1 MQTEKI
7 QRYSIRKLSVGASS
21 VLVGLAF
28 MGLNGTKAQAAEVNN
43 NQAETVNSEKL
54 DSTDNEIVNDNTV
67 KTVKPSINAWGG
79 VQTESVQADNTN
91 SKQSTPD
98 SSKQDSQKIETNTLR
113 TEKPAQNLYTQALF
127 AISKVQTNNANTDL
141 ATQTDPSKLSK
152 DNFRDGTHWTP
163 AGWTTTS
170 PDTKVAKESKFTYEN
185 ASPITFDIS
194 SDFRVLGGRASIN
207 ATVDKNDIV
216 KGNRILVAAIQS
228 TRGNKQQDQH
238 LAFTDSGYL
247 NGTENSISFNG
258 QNIGYLHSE
267 YGNNTEVDWYLNIT
281 NTINFATDPKFTFN
295 LNSVGYEFNI
305 PSVVTNGVDAG
316 PNYAEGV
323 KDIGSTYYLVTN
335 SQIVPIKI
343 IASKKVIP
351 QKLPDDVNYMWSVY
365 NDPAPSSHTNYGG
378 ARYAA
383 VSASQNV
390 TGVEKISAVN
400 TKFDPNSPIGVA
412 FRTIYYTVHNDQM
425 YRDLGLPANNPWNYN
440 KYVYSRVKT
449 VKLANNLSANDALAQ
464 TPENTVSAS
473 YQSDGSYITAWNIS
487 PEVLGSG
494 GENYVRALAPNGS
507 ALNLQLSDEKQQA
520 INDTVEYYKNRNYV
534 PSAMDV
540 LIMLDT
546 DKDKTVNDVVTV
558 TDLSPNSN
566 LKPWVASYVVNGAT
580 FDAELYKT
588 ANVQYIDDATDKVIS
603 RDSITGIR
611 DQDFTYKINIPKGY
625 VLANNSNGSNYRF
638 DNNYQNV
645 IYTFNKDQA
654 FNDKNPI
661 TIHLTHGRKAVVDS
675 NTIGETIHYVFE
687 NGSKALDDYVAK
699 PVAST
704 RIGHKDLVTNETI
717 WDSDWSTE
725 TFNKVAVPKLDGFT
739 PDQTEI
745 DAITVN
751 GESPDIVK
759 TVTYRANNQ
768 KITVKYIDDT
778 TKSVLATKELTGKS
792 NTDAGYNTQDTIKVY
807 VNSGYDLVSDN
818 TQGQALKFDSKDAV
832 DQNYEVHLKHH
843 ISNVT
848 DPKLLNAE
856 FNRVVTE
863 FLPTGE
869 SKALKQHY
877 VITRTGTQDQ
887 VTKEYKFSNWLTA
900 NVHKDQGD
908 TFDGYTAR
916 IQKQTPNGIASLE
929 NKVPVVKEEVFTN
942 QNNNSVTSVNV
953 NEAVEIAYDANTQK
967 AVVKYI
973 DDTTKKVLGIKEL
986 TGKTNTDSKYT
997 TQDSIKNYLA
1007 EGYDLVSDNTNGKSI
1022 IFDSEDAVD
1031 QNYEVHL
1038 RHHISNV
1045 TDPKLLNAEFNRVV
1059 TEFLPTGKSKE
1070 LKQHYVITRT
1080 GTQDQV
1086 TKEYKFSNWSI
1097 ANVHKDQG
1105 DTFDGYTARI
1115 QKQTPNGIASL
1126 ENKVPVVKEE
1136 VFTNQ
1141 NNNSVTPVNVNE
1153 TVEIVYDANTQK
1165 AVVKYID
1172 DTTKKVLATKELT
1185 GKTNTDSKYT
1195 TQDSIKNYL
1204 AKGYDLVSDST
1215 NGKSIIFDSKDAVDQ
1230 NYEVHL
1236 KHHISNVTDPKLLNA
1251 SFDRVIVEHVPK
1263 GKDKWISQY
1272 YVISRKGTQDNVT
1285 KQYTFTN
1292 WSKANVHED
1301 LIDNFEGYT
1310 ASPKGININK
1320 FMVKQNGKW
1329 LAKAETFIDDR
1340 NIINPINLTEVAEI
1354 DYVANPQEATIVY
1367 YDDTADKVLE
1377 RNVSH
1382 GRFDEA
1388 IKFNPEVMAV
1398 VNKYQDQYYK
1408 LTSNEFDNQTYKS
1421 DNKNN
1426 IFVVHFVHDTKPEAR
1441 EKTVTETIHYV
1452 DSNNQKLHDDVVK
1465 SKVFTNKGIRDLVTN
1480 TVKWEDLWSPETS
1493 TFDKVVSP
1501 IVDGYTSDKDVIDA
1515 QNVDSNSQD
1524 LEFTVCYKKN
1534 PKNAKLINSETF
1546 DVKQKGDIKEQK
1558 AVEKPNVELNE
1569 TKTVQPTQPTVENKV
1584 PTGPVNVVYNNEQV
1598 VKNNNDEPKTTRLAG
1613 TMASALPQTGS
1624 NNDNT
1629 LAYAGLLLVSLVG
1642 LVSGIGTSK
1651 KKQN

>member
-1 MQTEKI
+1 M
-7 QRYSIRKLSVGASS
+7 L
-21 VLVGLAF
+21 
-28 MGLNGTKAQAAEVNN
+28 
-43 NQAETVNSEKL
+43 
-54 DSTDNEIVNDNTV
+54 
-67 KTVKPSINAWGG
+67 GG
-79 VQTESVQADNTN
+79 VQTESAQTDNVN

-98 SSKQDSQKIETNTLR
+98 GIKQDNQKIETNTLK
-113 TEKPAQNLYTQALF
+113 TEKPTRILNAQALF
-127 AISKVQTNNANTDL
+127 ATSKVQTNNNDL
-141 ATQTDPSKLSK
+141 ATQKDPSKLSK

-170 PDTKVAKESKFTYEN
+170 PNTKVAKESRFTYED
-185 ASPITFDIS
+185 SDPITFDMS
-194 SDFRVLGGRASIN
+194 SDFRVLGGRTRIS

-216 KGNRILVAAIQS
+216 KGNKILVAAIQS
-228 TRGNKQQDQH
+228 TKGNKQQDQH

-247 NGTENSISFNG
+247 NGTENGISFNG

-305 PSVVTNGVDAG
+305 PSIMTNGVDAG
-316 PNYAEGV
+316 PNYAEGA
-323 KDIGSTYYLVTN
+323 KDVGNTYYLVTN
-335 SQIVPIKI
+335 SQIVPIKVV
-343 IASKKVIP
+343 ASKNVTP
-351 QKLPDDVNYMWSVY
+351 QKLPDNINYMWSVY

-383 VSASQNV
+383 VSSSQNV

-412 FRTIYYTVHNDQM
+412 FRTIYYTVHDGQM

-440 KYVYSRVKT
+440 KYVYGQVKT
-449 VKLANNLSANDALAQ
+449 VKLANNLSANDVLAQ
-464 TPENTVSAS
+464 TPKNTVSAS
-473 YQSDGSYITAWNIS
+473 YQSDGSYIMAWNIS
-487 PEVLGSG
+487 PDALGSG
-494 GENYVRALAPNGS
+494 GESYVQALAPNGS
-507 ALNLQLSDEKQQA
+507 ALNLQLADHKNDA
-520 INDTVEYYKNRNYV
+520 INDTLNYYKGRNYV

-546 DKDKTVNDVVTV
+546 IKDKTVNDVVTV
-558 TDLSPNSN
+558 TDLSQNSS
-566 LKPWVASYVVNGAT
+566 LKPWVKSYVVNGAT

-588 ANVQYIDDATDKVIS
+588 AGVQYIDDVTDKVIS
-603 RDSITGIR
+603 KDSITGVR

-654 FNDKNPI
+654 VNDKNPI

-675 NTIGETIHYVFE
+675 NTISETIHYVFE
-687 NGSKALDDYVAK
+687 DGSKALDDYVAK
-699 PVAST
+699 PVASS
-704 RIGHKDLVTNETI
+704 RVGHKDLVTNKTI

-725 TFNKVAVPKLDGFT
+725 SFNKVAVPKLDGFT

-745 DAITVN
+745 SAITVN

-768 KITVKYIDDT
+768 KITVKYVDDT
-778 TKSVLATKELTGKS
+778 TRSVLATKELTGKS

-863 FLPTGE
+863 LLPTGKNKE
-869 SKALKQHY
+869 LKQHY

-887 VTKEYKFSNWLTA
+887 VTKEYKFSNWSTIT
-900 NVHKDQGD
+900 VHKDQGD

-929 NKVPVVKEEVFTN
+929 NKLPVVKEEVFTN
-942 QNNNSVTSVNV
+942 QNNNAVTPVNAD
-953 NEAVEIAYDANTQK
+953 EAVEIA
-967 AVVKYI
+967 
-973 DDTTKKVLGIKEL
+973 
-986 TGKTNTDSKYT
+986 
-997 TQDSIKNYLA
+997 
-1007 EGYDLVSDNTNGKSI
+1007 
-1022 IFDSEDAVD
+1022 
-1031 QNYEVHL
+1031 
-1038 RHHISNV
+1038 
-1045 TDPKLLNAEFNRVV
+1045 
-1059 TEFLPTGKSKE
+1059 
-1070 LKQHYVITRT
+1070 
-1080 GTQDQV
+1080 
-1086 TKEYKFSNWSI
+1086 
-1097 ANVHKDQG
+1097 
-1105 DTFDGYTARI
+1105 
-1115 QKQTPNGIASL
+1115 
-1126 ENKVPVVKEE
+1126 
-1136 VFTNQ
+1136 
-1141 NNNSVTPVNVNE
+1141 
-1153 TVEIVYDANTQK
+1153 YDANTQK

-1204 AKGYDLVSDST
+1204 AKGYDLVSDNT

-1251 SFDRVIVEHVPK
+1251 EFNRVVTEFLPT
-1263 GKDKWISQY
+1263 GKSKELRQH
-1272 YVISRKGTQDNVT
+1272 YVITRTGTQDQVT
-1285 KQYTFTN
+1285 KQYTFTD
-1292 WSKANVHED
+1292 WSKANVYKD

-1310 ASPKGININK
+1310 ASPKGLKIDQ

-1329 LAKAETFIDDR
+1329 SAKAETFTNDR
-1340 NIINPINLTEVAEI
+1340 DIINPINLTEVAEI

-1367 YDDTADKVLE
+1367 YDDTTDKVLE

-1382 GRFDEA
+1382 GKFDEA
-1388 IKFNPEVMAV
+1388 IKFNPEVMAIV
-1398 VNKYQDQYYK
+1398 KKYQDQHYK

-1421 DNKNN
+1421 DDKNN
-1426 IFVVHFVHDTKPEAR
+1426 IFVVHFVHDTKPETR

-1452 DSNNQKLHDDVVK
+1452 DSNDQKLHDDVVN
-1465 SKVFTNKGIRDLVTN
+1465 SKVFTNKGTRDLVTD
-1480 TVKWEDLWSPETS
+1480 TVKWDDLWLPANS

-1501 IVDGYTSDKDVIDA
+1501 VIDGYTPDKDTIDT
-1515 QNVDSNSQD
+1515 QNVDSNSKD
-1524 LEFTVCYKKN
+1524 LEFTVHYEKN
-1534 PKNAKLINSETF
+1534 PKDAKLIKSETF
-1546 DVKQKGDIKEQK
+1546 DVKQKGEAKEQK
-1558 AVEKPNVELNE
+1558 VEENPVVKSNKAE
-1569 TKTVQPTQPTVENKV
+1569 TVQPAQSLAVENKV
-1584 PTGPVNVVYNNEQV
+1584 PTGPVNVMYNDKQV
-1598 VKNNNDEPKTTRLAG
+1598 VKTNNDESKTTQLTG
-1613 TMASALPQTGS
+1613 TMASVLPQTGS

-1629 LAYAGLLLVSLVG
+1629 LAYAGLLLVSLIG
-1642 LVSGIGTSK
+1642 LVNELGATK
-1651 KKQN
+1651 KKRN

>member
-1 MQTEKI
+1 MQAEKL

-21 VLVGLAF
+21 VLIGLAF
-28 MGLNGTKAQAAEVNN
+28 MGLNGSKAQAAEVNS
-43 NQAETVNSEKL
+43 NQEQTQTENAGSEKL
-54 DSTDNEIVNDNTV
+54 DTTENQVDQTDNTV
-67 KTVKPSINAWGG
+67 KTVKPSTNAWEK
-79 VQTESVQADNTN
+79 VQTESVQTDNVN
-91 SKQSTPD
+91 SKQSIPD
-98 SSKQDSQKIETNTLR
+98 DSNQDNRKIETNTLR
-113 TEKPAQNLYTQALF
+113 IEKPAQILNTQALF
-127 AISKVQTNNANTDL
+127 ATSKVQTNNNDL
-141 ATQTDPSKLSK
+141 ATQTDPAKLSK
-152 DNFRDGTHWTP
+152 DDFADGTHWTP

-170 PDTKVAKESKFTYEN
+170 PNTKVAKESRFTYEN
-185 ASPITFDIS
+185 SDPITFDMS
-194 SDFRVLGGRASIN
+194 SDFRVLGGRTRIS

-216 KGNRILVAAIQS
+216 KGNKILVAAIQS
-228 TRGNKQQDQH
+228 TKGNKQKNQH

-247 NGTENSISFNG
+247 NGTENVISFNG
-258 QNIGYLHSE
+258 QNIGHLHSE
-267 YGNNTEVDWYLNIT
+267 YGNNTEFDWYLNVT

-305 PSVVTNGVDAG
+305 PSIMTNGVDAG

-323 KDIGSTYYLVTN
+323 KDVGDTYYLVTN
-335 SQIVPIKI
+335 SQIVPIKAV
-343 IASKKVIP
+343 ASKKVIP
-351 QKLPDDVNYMWSVY
+351 QKLPDNTNYMWSVY

-383 VSASQNV
+383 VSSSQNV

-400 TKFDPNSPIGVA
+400 TKFDPNSPIRVA
-412 FRTIYYTVHNDQM
+412 FRTIYYTVYDGQM

-440 KYVYSRVKT
+440 KYVYGQVKT
-449 VKLANNLSANDALAQ
+449 VKLANNLSANDVLAQ
-464 TPENTVSAS
+464 TPENAVSAS

-487 PEVLGSG
+487 PAALGSG
-494 GENYVRALAPNGS
+494 GESYVQALAPNGS
-507 ALNLQLSDEKQQA
+507 ALNLQLADHKNDA
-520 INDTVEYYKNRNYV
+520 INDTLNYYKGRNYV

-546 DKDKTVNDVVTV
+546 IKDKTVNDVVTV
-558 TDLSPNSN
+558 TDLSQNSS
-566 LKPWVASYVVNGAT
+566 LKPWAHSYVVNSST

-588 ANVQYIDDATDKVIS
+588 AEVQYIDDVTNTVIS
-603 RDSITGIR
+603 RDSITGVR

-675 NTIGETIHYVFE
+675 NTISETIHYVFE

-704 RIGHKDLVTNETI
+704 RVGHKDLVTNETI

-725 TFNKVAVPKLDGFT
+725 SFNKVAVPKLNGFT

-745 DAITVN
+745 SAITVN

-856 FNRVVTE
+856 F
-863 FLPTGE
+863 
-869 SKALKQHY
+869 
-877 VITRTGTQDQ
+877 D
-887 VTKEYKFSNWLTA
+887 
-900 NVHKDQGD
+900 
-908 TFDGYTAR
+908 
-916 IQKQTPNGIASLE
+916 
-929 NKVPVVKEEVFTN
+929 
-942 QNNNSVTSVNV
+942 
-953 NEAVEIAYDANTQK
+953 
-967 AVVKYI
+967 
-973 DDTTKKVLGIKEL
+973 
-986 TGKTNTDSKYT
+986 
-997 TQDSIKNYLA
+997 
-1007 EGYDLVSDNTNGKSI
+1007 
-1022 IFDSEDAVD
+1022 
-1031 QNYEVHL
+1031 
-1038 RHHISNV
+1038 
-1045 TDPKLLNAEFNRVV
+1045 RVV

-1086 TKEYKFSNWSI
+1086 TKEYKFSNWST
-1097 ANVHKDQG
+1097 ANVYKDQG

-1126 ENKVPVVKEE
+1126 ENKVPVVKAE

-1153 TVEIVYDANTQK
+1153 TFEIAYDANIQK

-1204 AKGYDLVSDST
+1204 AKGYDLVSDNTS
-1215 NGKSIIFDSKDAVDQ
+1215 GKSIIFDSKDTVDQ

-1236 KHHISNVTDPKLLNA
+1236 KHHISKVVDPRLLNA
-1251 SFDRVIVEHVPK
+1251 SFARVIIEHVPK
-1263 GKDKWISQY
+1263 DKDKWISQH
-1272 YVISRKGTQDNVT
+1272 YVITRTGTQDQVT
-1285 KQYTFTN
+1285 KQYTFTD
-1292 WSKANVHED
+1292 WSKANVYKD

-1310 ASPKGININK
+1310 ASPKGLKIDQ
-1320 FMVKQNGKW
+1320 FMIRQNGKW
-1329 LAKAETFIDDR
+1329 SAKAETFTNNRD
-1340 NIINPINLTEVAEI
+1340 IINPINLTEVAEI
-1354 DYVANPQEATIVY
+1354 DYVANPQEATVVY
-1367 YDDTADKVLE
+1367 YDDTSDKVLE

-1382 GRFDEA
+1382 GKFDEA
-1388 IKFNPEVMAV
+1388 IKFNPEVMTIV
-1398 VNKYQDQYYK
+1398 KKYQDQHYK

-1421 DNKNN
+1421 DDKNN
-1426 IFVVHFVHDTKPEAR
+1426 IFVVHFVHDTKPETR

-1452 DSNNQKLHDDVVK
+1452 DSNNQKLHDDVVN
-1465 SKVFTNKGIRDLVTN
+1465 SKVFTNKGTRDLVTD
-1480 TVKWEDLWSPETS
+1480 TVKWDDLWSPANS
-1493 TFDKVVSP
+1493 TFDKVVNP
-1501 IVDGYTSDKDVIDA
+1501 VIDGYTPDKDIIDT
-1515 QNVDSNSQD
+1515 QDVDSNSKD
-1524 LEFTVCYKKN
+1524 LEFTVHYKKN
-1534 PKNAKLINSETF
+1534 PKDAKLIKSETF
-1546 DVKQKGDIKEQK
+1546 DVKQKGDTKEQRAEENPVVKSNK
-1558 AVEKPNVELNE
+1558 AE
-1569 TKTVQPTQPTVENKV
+1569 TVQPSQSPVIENKV
-1584 PTGPVNVVYNNEQV
+1584 PTGPVNVVYDGEQV
-1598 VKNNNDEPKTTRLAG
+1598 VKTNNDESKATQLTG
-1613 TMASALPQTGS
+1613 TMASVLPQTGS

-1629 LAYAGLLLVSLVG
+1629 LAYAGLLLVSLMG
-1642 LVSGIGTSK
+1642 LVNGIGATK
-1651 KKQN
+1651 KKRN